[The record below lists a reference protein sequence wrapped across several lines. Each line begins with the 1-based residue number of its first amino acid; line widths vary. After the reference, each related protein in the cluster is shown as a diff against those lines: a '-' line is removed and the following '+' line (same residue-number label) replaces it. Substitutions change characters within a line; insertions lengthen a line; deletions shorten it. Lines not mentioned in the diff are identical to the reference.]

1 MFSLILRLFKFGL
14 TMNKRKHTI
23 TISLAIS
30 LVVLFSL
37 RSSFA
42 DELNLYLKNISAD
55 SVENVLLVDKSQQRL
70 LVLKSNA
77 PQNTQAIDTF
87 RVTTGKI
94 GGNKEKEGDRKTPEG
109 IYTIISSIPGKQ
121 LPAMYGPMAFVLDYP
136 NRVDKIQHHNGS
148 NIWIHGRD
156 EEIIGW
162 QTEGC
167 VSLENNK
174 LLELSNYITLQKTPV
189 IIIDSLYHNGH
200 SSAAYEKF
208 NLSDSLIINW
218 VDFWE
223 KGEIE
228 RFGQLFSEHFKTRS
242 WRNKRLYLNNKKQL
256 ETIYPWKDVT
266 ATKIWILQSD
276 YEALIHFQQDYL
288 CPTFFSHGNKQLH
301 LIWADSC
308 WQIINEDFTAT
319 QPQVTISSAVE
330 IFLNKW
336 RNDWKSSDIDQ
347 YISHYDSSFSSRT
360 YASRK
365 EWFAYKKGVFA
376 KSQNIDIKISEIAIS
391 STDPYQWTVTFR
403 QDYKSGNY
411 HDQGKKTILIKGH
424 PQTPECFKIFSENW
438 ESLK

>member
-1 MFSLILRLFKFGL
+1 MKRLNFTFTIFMTFCLPAFFSLQ
-14 TMNKRKHTI
+14 N
-23 TISLAIS
+23 
-30 LVVLFSL
+30 
-37 RSSFA
+37 SFA

-55 SVENVLLVDKSQQRL
+55 SIETVLLVDKSQQRL
-70 LVLKSNA
+70 LVLKSDA
-77 PQNTQAIDTF
+77 PRNIQAIDTF
-87 RVTTGKI
+87 RITTGKI
-94 GGNKEKEGDRKTPEG
+94 EGNKEKEGDQKTPEG
-109 IYTIISSIPGKQ
+109 IYTIISSIPGKL
-121 LPAMYGPMAFVLDYP
+121 LPAKYGPMAFVLDYP

-208 NLSDSLIINW
+208 NLSDSIIVNW
-218 VDFWE
+218 VDFWN
-223 KGEIE
+223 KGDIE
-228 RFGQLFSEHFKTRS
+228 SFGRLFSEHFKTQS
-242 WRNKRLYLNNKKQL
+242 WSNKRLYLNNKKQL
-256 ETIYPWKDVT
+256 ETIYNWKDIGT
-266 ATKIWILQSD
+266 NKLWILQSD
-276 YEALIHFQQDYL
+276 YEAIVHFQQDYL
-288 CPTFFSHGNKQLH
+288 CPTFFSRGNKQLH
-301 LIWADSC
+301 LIWADSL
-308 WQIINEDFTAT
+308 WQIISEDFTAT

-336 RNDWKSSDIDQ
+336 RNDWKNGNIDR

-360 YASRK
+360 HASLE
-365 EWFAYKKGVFA
+365 EWFTYKKGIFA
-376 KSQNIDIKISEIAIS
+376 KSQNIDIKISDIAIS
-391 STDPYQWTVTFR
+391 STNPYQWTVTFR

-424 PQTPECFKIFSENW
+424 PQTPECFKIFSANW
-438 ESLK
+438 EPLK